1 MERRIGFL
9 KQVIAVSELEKM
21 VLRIRMMLAMIKS
34 KEEELDSQRAEF
46 ANQLLRIQRYA
57 LYGNIALDSSLLLM
71 EEVGN
76 RLNHLE
82 GTLRRLRGIKKR
94 VEEELECLELT
105 RSIEQAKAELASL
118 RSKNNEEAAAEIRRL
133 EQFISE
139 ASKKASESIA
149 SAEKPP
155 P

>member
-1 MERRIGFL
+1 
-9 KQVIAVSELEKM
+9 
-21 VLRIRMMLAMIKS
+21 
-34 KEEELDSQRAEF
+34 
-46 ANQLLRIQRYA
+46 
-57 LYGNIALDSSLLLM
+57 
-71 EEVGN
+71 
-76 RLNHLE
+76 LNHLE
-82 GTLRRLRGIKKR
+82 KTLRRLRGIKKR
-94 VEEELECLELT
+94 AEEELECLELT

-118 RSKNNEEAAAEIRRL
+118 QSQDEKEAEIRRL

>member
-1 MERRIGFL
+1 M
-9 KQVIAVSELEKM
+9 SELEKM
-21 VLRIRMMLAMIKS
+21 VLRIRMMLATIKS

-46 ANQLLRIQRYA
+46 ANQLLRIQGYA

-71 EEVGN
+71 EEVEN

-82 GTLRRLRGIKKR
+82 ETLRRLRGIKKR
-94 VEEELECLELT
+94 AEEELECLELT

-118 RSKNNEEAAAEIRRL
+118 RSQNNEEAAAEIRRL

-149 SAEKPP
+149 STEKPP

>member
-1 MERRIGFL
+1 M
-9 KQVIAVSELEKM
+9 SELEKM

-71 EEVGN
+71 EEVEN

-82 GTLRRLRGIKKR
+82 ETLRRLRGIKKR
-94 VEEELECLELT
+94 AEEELECLELT

-118 RSKNNEEAAAEIRRL
+118 RSQSEKEAEIRRL